1 MQYTYDEIL
10 GRMTYTV
17 VPEAVDV
24 VSALDIATRFKE
36 LDIETREYLLTRLI
50 MWSKE
55 HDEA

>member
-17 VPEAVDV
+17 VPEAVNV
-24 VSALDIATRFKE
+24 VSALDVATRFKE
-36 LDIETREYLLTRLI
+36 LDIETREYLLARLI

-55 HDEA
+55 HNEA

>member
-17 VPEAVDV
+17 VPEAVNV
-24 VSALDIATRFKE
+24 ASALDIATRFKE
-36 LDIETREYLLTRLI
+36 LDIETREYLLARLI

-55 HDEA
+55 HNES

>member
-10 GRMTYTV
+10 ERMTYTV
-17 VPEAVDV
+17 VPEAVSIA
-24 VSALDIATRFKE
+24 SALDIATRFKE

-50 MWSKE
+50 MWNKE

>member
-17 VPEAVDV
+17 VPEAVNV

-36 LDIETREYLLTRLI
+36 LDIETREYLLARLI

-55 HDEA
+55 HNEA

>member
-17 VPEAVDV
+17 VPEAVSIA
-24 VSALDIATRFKE
+24 SALDIATRFKE

-55 HDEA
+55 YDEA

>member
-17 VPEAVDV
+17 VPEAVSI
-24 VSALDIATRFKE
+24 VSALDVATRFKE
-36 LDIETREYLLTRLI
+36 LDIETREYLLARLI

-55 HDEA
+55 HNEA

>member
-17 VPEAVDV
+17 VPEAVNV
-24 VSALDIATRFKE
+24 ASALDIATRFKE
-36 LDIETREYLLTRLI
+36 LDIETREYILARLI

-55 HDEA
+55 HNEA

>member
-17 VPEAVDV
+17 VPEAVCV
-24 VSALDIATRFKE
+24 ASALDIATKFKE
-36 LDIETREYLLTRLI
+36 LDIETREYLLARLI

-55 HDEA
+55 HNEA

>member
-17 VPEAVDV
+17 VPEVVDV
-24 VSALDIATRFKE
+24 ASALDIATRFKE
-36 LDIETREYLLTRLI
+36 LDIETREYLLARLI

-55 HDEA
+55 HNEA